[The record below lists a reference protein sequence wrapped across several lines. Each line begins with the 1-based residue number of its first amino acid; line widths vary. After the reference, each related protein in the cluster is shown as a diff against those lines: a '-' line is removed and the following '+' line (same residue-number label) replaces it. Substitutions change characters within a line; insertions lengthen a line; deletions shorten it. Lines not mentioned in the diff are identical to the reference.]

1 MAARQSGLTLRVMT
15 TFQLIAV
22 NDNEDFCT
30 CCGKQGL
37 SKVAWLLN
45 EETNEE
51 NHYGVVC
58 AGKLLSNSSKKEL
71 KNLSLKS
78 SLLSNEIEN
87 LKNREN
93 NISEWF
99 DAFQNFY
106 GLYSYETKLIP
117 NEIMVVI
124 NYLRNVLCYDGKSL
138 NNAVIKNR
146 FNELNFIDFNDLLT
160 ESKSF

>member
-1 MAARQSGLTLRVMT
+1 MSS
-15 TFQLIAV
+15 FQLITV
-22 NDNEDFCT
+22 NDNENFCT

-37 SKVAWLLN
+37 SKVAWLLK

-58 AGKLLSNSSKKEL
+58 AGKLLSSSNKKEL

-78 SLLSNEIEN
+78 TLLSNEINN
-87 LKNREN
+87 LKKLEN
-93 NISEWF
+93 NISDWF
-99 DAFQNFY
+99 DSFQIFY
-106 GLYSYETKLIP
+106 GLYAYEIKLIP
-117 NEIMVVI
+117 NDIMVVI
-124 NYLRNVLCYDGKSL
+124 NYLRVVLCYDGKSL
-138 NNAVIKNR
+138 NNSAIKNR